1 MPVGTTR
8 ARELDDKKIFYLW
21 IELKNFQKVGAYLVT
36 HDQLTN
42 PKTGHAYHPSAVRN
56 AAWRY
61 AMEHMDEAR
70 EALIG
75 VGWDYIRD
83 DTNWN
88 DCIVQKAWTRWNSDP
103 TRFVEWMD
111 KNGYE
116 LERYRYIFKDYWDMV
131 QEYKKIYDQ
140 KRGK

>member
-8 ARELDDKKIFYLW
+8 ARELDDKEIFYLW

-36 HDQLTN
+36 HDKLTN

-61 AMEHMDEAR
+61 AIEHQAEAR

-75 VGWDYIRD
+75 TGWEYIKD

-111 KNGYE
+111 KSGYDI
-116 LERYRYIFKDYWDMV
+116 ERYSYLYKDYLGMV
-131 QEYKKIYDQ
+131 REYQ
-140 KRGK
+140 KQYNEKVGK